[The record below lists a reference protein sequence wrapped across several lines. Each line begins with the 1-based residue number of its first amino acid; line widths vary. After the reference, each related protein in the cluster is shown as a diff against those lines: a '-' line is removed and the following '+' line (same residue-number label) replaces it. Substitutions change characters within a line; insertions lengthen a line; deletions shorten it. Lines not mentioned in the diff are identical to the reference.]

1 VATLSIF
8 EIVFS
13 CSFHIE
19 PMDVS
24 STMELPMDGMYPNAQ
39 YPEDDYVDDDIENL
53 VRKIVIQRRPRLNYW
68 FKVSASSS
76 VSLCL
81 ASLAPTPAL
90 PPPGSHHDEPRS
102 HHRTRHH
109 AVRLPTAPQ
118 HAMPSS
124 QPLASPLG
132 RPPPS
137 APRAPPFSSSRPLRP
152 APSIPHAHLP
162 FSPPAP
168 PHIPHPVATLLS
180 VLTPIAHTTIPR
192 LLPTGFRQA
201 PHRAC
206 HEGSVR
212 ALAAHVEGKGYCTH
226 PTVLYA

>member
-1 VATLSIF
+1 
-8 EIVFS
+8 
-13 CSFHIE
+13 
-19 PMDVS
+19 MDVS

-132 RPPPS
+132 RPPRS
-137 APRAPPFSSSRPLRP
+137 APRAPPFSSSPASSCSLDTSR
-152 APSIPHAHLP
+152 APSLLASRPTPHPTPRRHTTVRSHTHRSHNHP
-162 FSPPAP
+162 TPP
-168 PHIPHPVATLLS
+168 PHRISTSSTQGVSRRVSSSA
-180 VLTPIAHTTIPR
+180 R
-192 LLPTGFRQA
+192 
-201 PHRAC
+201 
-206 HEGSVR
+206 
-212 ALAAHVEGKGYCTH
+212 CTCRR
-226 PTVLYA
+226 